1 MKPYNRYIL
10 VVVFVAGA
18 CVMALEILG
27 TRIIGPYYGVSIYV
41 WSALIA
47 VTLGFLALGYYF
59 GGWLADRKPEL
70 NVLNGFIFLAGL
82 LILSIPLT
90 SQPVIRVCGGLG
102 LRAGVLASSL
112 ALFSPSMFLFGAVV
126 PFSVKLTSRNL
137 TVLGIT
143 TGRIYAVSTLG
154 SLLGT
159 LLTGFFLIPN
169 LQLSH
174 IFLIMAV
181 LLFFLCFLGFFLQ
194 KKLLIAGLALAIASV
209 AIFTF
214 FIGLRF
220 GKKDS
225 LKAIYHTGSV
235 YGDLKV
241 VEDDMTRFLLIDG
254 IVHTALPKDEKVL
267 HNNDYLLSENF
278 YPVLLPFYREE
289 AKEALLIGLGG
300 GLIWK
305 ILSIRGIN
313 VQSVEIDPKVV
324 DIAKRFF
331 GFNGDVYTGD
341 GRYHVQT
348 TPSTYDFVIVDAY
361 SSDDIPFHLFTREC
375 FLSIN
380 HILNPNGILCIN
392 YIGFS
397 HTILTTSLFKTLK
410 SVFPYVDVYR
420 TEPHE
425 DCQSMFFFASDEPL
439 LFEGASLLK
448 DSEIVRLIEK
458 HRMSYAGTKGV
469 LITDEYNPVDMWW
482 ADTSVA
488 WRKKT
493 MEILNIF

>member
-1 MKPYNRYIL
+1 MIL
-10 VVVFVAGA
+10 VFLVGA

-27 TRIIGPYYGVSIYV
+27 TRVIAPYYGVSIYV

-47 VTLGFLALGYYF
+47 VTLGFLALGYYV

-82 LILSIPLT
+82 SVLCVPLT

-102 LRAGVLASSL
+102 LRGGAVASSL
-112 ALFSPSMFLFGAVV
+112 VLFSPSMFLFGTVV
-126 PFSVKLTSRNL
+126 PFSVKLTSHNL
-137 TVLGIT
+137 KVLGIS

-154 SLLGT
+154 GVLGT

-181 LLFFLCFLGFFLQ
+181 VLFLLCFLGFVLQ
-194 KKLLIAGLALAIASV
+194 KKLLIAGLTVAIAFI
-209 AIFTF
+209 AISTF
-214 FIGLRF
+214 LIGIRS

-225 LKAIYHTGSV
+225 SKAIYHTGGV

-254 IVHTALPKDEKVL
+254 IVHTALPKDEGVL
-267 HNNDYLLSENF
+267 HSDNYLLSENF
-278 YPVLLPFYREE
+278 YPVLLPFYRRE

-331 GFNGDVYTGD
+331 GFDGDVYPGD
-341 GRYHVQT
+341 GRYHIQT
-348 TPSTYDFVIVDAY
+348 TASTYDFVIVDAY
-361 SSDDIPFHLFTREC
+361 SSDDIPFHFFTRES

-380 HILNPNGILCIN
+380 HVLNPNGILCII
-392 YIGFS
+392 YIVLPYA
-397 HTILTTSLFKTLK
+397 IVTTSLFKTLK

-420 TEPHE
+420 TELHE

-439 LFEGASLLK
+439 LFQGSSLLK
-448 DSEIVRLIEK
+448 DRERVRLIEEQ
-458 HRMSYAGTKGV
+458 RISYTGAQGV

-482 ADTSVA
+482 ANTSLA

-493 MEILNIF
+493 MEILDIF